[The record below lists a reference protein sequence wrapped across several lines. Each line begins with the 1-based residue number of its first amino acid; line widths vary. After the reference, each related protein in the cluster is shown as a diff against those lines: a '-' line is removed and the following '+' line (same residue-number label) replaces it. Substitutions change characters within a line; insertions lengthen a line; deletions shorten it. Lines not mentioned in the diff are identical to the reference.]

1 MRICLITGPCLPGS
15 CGITDY
21 VNLLGKKLDSLGH
34 EIIHNSVNSPKGF
47 LNLAEKLPDA
57 EVFSFQ
63 FAPYLYSK
71 SGLSGNSLLKLAK
84 KLSTKKTQIN
94 FHEIWVGSYP
104 RASIKEKLT
113 GWMQRYEIIKFLKT
127 VEPNL
132 ITTTNSAAL
141 ERLKKIGIEAKYLY
155 LFGNIPFLR
164 AQNFRDSKNIKVV
177 LFGTIYSEFPYY
189 KLGHSLNLISSQGQ
203 KRIELRIIGK
213 QRENRGLEQLKEL
226 AKKNRYLISE
236 TGRLSA
242 ENISFEF
249 QNSHL
254 GVSTSPFDV
263 HGKSG
268 ATAAMLE
275 HGLPVLIYDDG
286 DTSQECLFAFP
297 EFSDQFFLINDPDH
311 MRKLSHFMQ
320 KPRKPF
326 FDGVDHTAS
335 KMLKQINEA

>member
-1 MRICLITGPCLPGS
+1 
-15 CGITDY
+15 
-21 VNLLGKKLDSLGH
+21 
-34 EIIHNSVNSPKGF
+34 
-47 LNLAEKLPDA
+47 
-57 EVFSFQ
+57 
-63 FAPYLYSK
+63 
-71 SGLSGNSLLKLAK
+71 
-84 KLSTKKTQIN
+84 
-94 FHEIWVGSYP
+94 
-104 RASIKEKLT
+104 
-113 GWMQRYEIIKFLKT
+113 MQRYEIIKFLKT

-242 ENISFEF
+242 ENISFE
-249 QNSHL
+249 
-254 GVSTSPFDV
+254 P
-263 HGKSG
+263 
-268 ATAAMLE
+268 
-275 HGLPVLIYDDG
+275 GLIEP
-286 DTSQECLFAFP
+286 CF
-297 EFSDQFFLINDPDH
+297 
-311 MRKLSHFMQ
+311 
-320 KPRKPF
+320 
-326 FDGVDHTAS
+326 
-335 KMLKQINEA
+335 